1 MEKTVD
7 NPTPD
12 FGTKVTFTIKV
23 TNNGPSNA
31 DVVEVTDL
39 LPAGLDFVSATTT
52 QGTYNDATGLWGVG
66 TVMTSTATLA
76 TLTIDAL
83 VNTLDPVTNTATIT
97 NSSIGDP
104 DHSNNTDDATVTP
117 VASDLAITKSLANF
131 FGDSDGAASLKH
143 GSAIRIKSWR
153 APLIPGK
160 DRAAPSQSPT
170 HRKTQG
176 TTEQRVRLLQSPN
189 CRHECRST
197 SG

>member
-7 NPTPD
+7 NPTPG

-31 DVVEVTDL
+31 DDVEVTDL
-39 LPAGLDFVSATTT
+39 LPAGLDFVSATTS
-52 QGTYNDATGLWGVG
+52 QGTYNDATGRWDVG
-66 TVMTSTATLA
+66 SLADGAMA

-83 VNTLDPVTNTATIT
+83 VNTLDPATNTATVT
-97 NSSIGDP
+97 NSSVDDP
-104 DHSNNTDDATVTP
+104 DTSNNTDDATVTP

-176 TTEQRVRLLQSPN
+176 STERRVRLLQSPN
-189 CRHECRST
+189 CRHECRSA